1 MYIYTRV
8 LYACGRESV
17 PSVYFLPI
25 TRNGIPP
32 PPYMHIQ
39 WCAALCRS
47 KASEGGKAALGCRP
61 TEHPR
66 EPSPA
71 DEDFL
76 AIHDEHAVAQDRW
89 AGGEGPRS
97 CDSVAVGIGF
107 HDCHCCGDD
116 VSTFF
121 LPLLV
126 GYQQQMSTISS
137 VSAPAK
143 ATPFLGKMPT
153 VPSFP
158 SAPSAS
164 TATRRIFSDS
174 DKPATLRQLSLYNKQ
189 TGRNQAVRTELKPDL
204 WKAVYLGV
212 KRQLSQQ
219 VNHLLVQ
226 FSSCQVACC
235 VRLRWTKTRLECIMA
250 VYRADLSHF
259 KDKEIILHVV
269 LPTVKVFNNWS
280 KVTGELLELS

>member
-1 MYIYTRV
+1 MWPGVCTLCIFPSNYTEW
-8 LYACGRESV
+8 YS
-17 PSVYFLPI
+17 
-25 TRNGIPP
+25 PP

-121 LPLLV
+121 LPLSV

-219 VNHLLVQ
+219 VNHLLLGIPFPV
-226 FSSCQVACC
+226 FKLPSGLLCQVEMDQDQ
-235 VRLRWTKTRLECIMA
+235 VGMHYGCI
-250 VYRADLSHF
+250 
-259 KDKEIILHVV
+259 
-269 LPTVKVFNNWS
+269 
-280 KVTGELLELS
+280 